1 MNNKFDLLVIGGG
14 HAGVE
19 AALVG
24 SRFGLNVA
32 LVTLEKEKIGRM
44 SCNPAIGGIGKSH
57 LAKEVDALGGYMCE
71 ATDLAGIQFKTL
83 NKKKGPAVQATRA
96 QTDKAL
102 YEKTIQKKI
111 FSTNITVFEDEV
123 TDFEETRG
131 TIVKVI
137 GKANN
142 YLAKSVVLT
151 TGTFLNGAILI
162 GNIERKGGRIDEK
175 NSSGL
180 ESFFYQRGF
189 GLGRLK
195 TGTPPRL
202 SKKTIDFSLMEEQP
216 GEKDLFMSF
225 KEGVNRHPPQTICHI
240 TKTNTKTHQII
251 SENIGKSAMYSG
263 LISGVGP
270 RYCPSIED
278 KITRF
283 ADKESH
289 QIFVEPEGISSDW
302 VYPNGISTS
311 LPEDV
316 QLEYVRSI
324 KGFEKAE
331 IHQYG
336 YAVEYDYIDPRNL
349 EKTLRLKKIKNLF
362 LAGQING
369 TTGYEEAAA
378 QGMIAGINA
387 SLHALEKDEWIPQR
401 QNSYLG
407 VLVDDL
413 TRFGVSE
420 PYRMFTSRAEHRL
433 ILRQNNADERMFEIS
448 NRFGIIDE
456 ERKAIFHEKLA
467 KKAEFKKIL
476 KNTKITINNQT
487 KTAED
492 LCKRNDFSEE
502 DVSRLTNQSGK
513 LFTETY
519 YDVRYSG
526 YVEKQ
531 QREIDKM
538 KNLEEFELGLIFDY
552 GEVVGLSGELQEKL
566 NKKTPNNLYEASL
579 IEGMTPAALNVIT
592 IHLKKLDAIRSNQ

>member
-24 SRFGLNVA
+24 CRFGLNVA
-32 LVTLEKEKIGRM
+32 LVTLDKLKIGRM

-71 ATDLAGIQFKTL
+71 ATDLSGIQFKTL

-96 QTDKAL
+96 QTDKEL

-111 FSTNITVFEDEV
+111 AETSMQVFDDEII
-123 TDFEETRG
+123 DFEERDGEIVAATG
-131 TIVKVI
+131 TSRT
-137 GKANN
+137 
-142 YLAKSVVLT
+142 YHAKGFILT
-151 TGTFLNGAILI
+151 TGTFLNGSILI
-162 GNIERKGGRIDEK
+162 GDDQRKGGRIDEK
-175 NSSGL
+175 NAAGL
-180 ESFFYQRGF
+180 EKFFCNKDLK
-189 GLGRLK
+189 LGRLK

-202 SKKTIDFSLMEEQP
+202 SRKTIDFSVMEEQP
-216 GEKDLFMSF
+216 GEDGLFMSF
-225 KEGVNRHPPQTICHI
+225 LMNKNKHPEQTICHI
-240 TKTNTKTHQII
+240 TKTNKETHKII
-251 SENIGKSAMYSG
+251 ADNINKSAMYSG

-283 ADKESH
+283 SQKDSH
-289 QIFVEPEGISSDW
+289 QIFVEPEGLKSDW

-311 LPEDV
+311 LPREV

-324 KGFEKAE
+324 KGFENAE

-349 EKTLRLKKIKNLF
+349 EKTLRLKKSQNLY

-378 QGMIAGINA
+378 QGIIAGINA
-387 SLHALEKDEWIPQR
+387 CLSIIKKDPWTPQR
-401 QNSYLG
+401 QTSYLG

-433 ILRQNNADERMFEIS
+433 LLRQNNADERMFNQAEE
-448 NRFGIIDE
+448 FGIIDE
-456 ERKAIFHEKLA
+456 ERKAIFYQ
-467 KKAEFKKIL
+467 KKEIKNNILKTL
-476 KNTKITINNQT
+476 KNTKTKINSET
-487 KTAED
+487 KTAEQ
-492 LCKRNDFSEE
+492 LCKRNDFSE
-502 DVSRLTNQSGK
+502 NQIK
-513 LFTETY
+513 TLINEPNPLFKEVY

-531 QREIDKM
+531 NREISKM
-538 KNLEEFELGLIFDY
+538 RNLEEFQLGLIFDY
-552 GEVVGLSGELQEKL
+552 KEVVGLSGELQEKL
-566 NKKTPNNLYEASL
+566 NAHKPTNLYEASL
-579 IEGMTPAALNVIT
+579 VEGITPAALNVIS
-592 IHLKKLDAIRSNQ
+592 IHLKKLDAIKAT

>member
-24 SRFGLNVA
+24 CRFGLNVA
-32 LVTLEKEKIGRM
+32 LVTLDKLKIGRM

-71 ATDLAGIQFKTL
+71 ATDLSGIQFKTL

-96 QTDKAL
+96 QTDKEL

-111 FSTNITVFEDEV
+111 AETSMQVFDDEIV
-123 TDFEETRG
+123 DFEERDGEIVAARG
-131 TIVKVI
+131 NSRTY
-137 GKANN
+137 N
-142 YLAKSVVLT
+142 AKGFVLT
-151 TGTFLNGAILI
+151 TGTFLNGSILI
-162 GNIERKGGRIDEK
+162 GDDQRKGGRIDEK
-175 NSSGL
+175 NAAGL
-180 ESFFYQRGF
+180 EKFFYSKDLK
-189 GLGRLK
+189 LGRLK

-202 SKKTIDFSLMEEQP
+202 SRKTIDFSVMEEQP
-216 GEKDLFMSF
+216 GEDGLFMSF
-225 KEGVNRHPPQTICHI
+225 LMNKNKHPEQTICHI
-240 TKTNTKTHQII
+240 TKTNKETHKII
-251 SENIGKSAMYSG
+251 ADNINKSAMYSG

-283 ADKESH
+283 SQKDSH
-289 QIFVEPEGISSDW
+289 QIFVEPEGLKSDW

-311 LPEDV
+311 LPREV

-324 KGFEKAE
+324 KGFENAE

-349 EKTLRLKKIKNLF
+349 EKTLRLKKSQNLY

-378 QGMIAGINA
+378 QGIVAGINA
-387 SLHALEKDEWIPQR
+387 CLSIIKKDPWTPQR
-401 QNSYLG
+401 QTSYLG

-433 ILRQNNADERMFEIS
+433 LLRQNNADERMFNQAEE
-448 NRFGIIDE
+448 FGIIDE
-456 ERKAIFHEKLA
+456 ERKAIFYQ
-467 KKAEFKKIL
+467 KKENKNNILKTL
-476 KNTKITINNQT
+476 KNTKTKINSET
-487 KTAED
+487 KTAEQ
-492 LCKRNDFSEE
+492 LCKRNDFSE
-502 DVSRLTNQSGK
+502 NQIKK
-513 LFTETY
+513 LINEPNPLFKEVY

-531 QREIDKM
+531 NREISKM
-538 KNLEEFELGLIFDY
+538 RNLEEFQLGLIFDY
-552 GEVVGLSGELQEKL
+552 NEVVGLSGELQEKL
-566 NKKTPNNLYEASL
+566 NAQKPTNLYEASL
-579 IEGMTPAALNVIT
+579 VEGITPAALNVIS
-592 IHLKKLDAIRSNQ
+592 IHLKKLDAIRAT

>member
-111 FSTNITVFEDEV
+111 FSTNIAVFEDEV

-131 TIVKVI
+131 TIVKAI
-137 GKANN
+137 GKVNN

-251 SENIGKSAMYSG
+251 SANIGKSAMYSG

-448 NRFGIIDE
+448 DRFGIIDE

-476 KNTKITINNQT
+476 KNTKTTINNQT

-552 GEVVGLSGELQEKL
+552 AEVVGLSGELQEKL

-592 IHLKKLDAIRSNQ
+592 IHLKKLDAIRANQ

>member
-24 SRFGLNVA
+24 CRFGLNVA
-32 LVTLEKEKIGRM
+32 LVTLDKLKIGRM

-71 ATDLAGIQFKTL
+71 ATDLSGIQFKTL

-96 QTDKAL
+96 QTDKEL

-111 FSTNITVFEDEV
+111 SETRMQVFDDEII
-123 TDFEETRG
+123 DFEERDGEIVAATG
-131 TIVKVI
+131 TSRT
-137 GKANN
+137 
-142 YLAKSVVLT
+142 YHAKGFVLT
-151 TGTFLNGAILI
+151 TGTFLNGSILI
-162 GNIERKGGRIDEK
+162 GDDQRKGGRIDEK
-175 NSSGL
+175 NAAGL
-180 ESFFYQRGF
+180 EKFFCNKDLK
-189 GLGRLK
+189 LGRLK

-202 SKKTIDFSLMEEQP
+202 SRKTIDFSVMEEQP
-216 GEKDLFMSF
+216 GEDDLFMSF
-225 KEGVNRHPPQTICHI
+225 LTNKNKHPEQTICHI
-240 TKTNTKTHQII
+240 TKTNKETHKII
-251 SENIGKSAMYSG
+251 ADNINKSAMYSG

-283 ADKESH
+283 SQKDSH
-289 QIFVEPEGISSDW
+289 QIFVEPEGLKSDW

-311 LPEDV
+311 LPREV

-324 KGFEKAE
+324 KGFENAE

-349 EKTLRLKKIKNLF
+349 EKTLRLKKSQNLY

-378 QGMIAGINA
+378 QGIIAGINA
-387 SLHALEKDEWIPQR
+387 CLSIIKKDPWTPQR
-401 QNSYLG
+401 QTSYLG

-433 ILRQNNADERMFEIS
+433 LLRQNNADERMFNQAEE
-448 NRFGIIDE
+448 FGIIDE
-456 ERKAIFHEKLA
+456 ERKAIFYQ
-467 KKAEFKKIL
+467 KKETKNNILKTL
-476 KNTKITINNQT
+476 KNTKTKINSET
-487 KTAED
+487 KTAEQ
-492 LCKRNDFSEE
+492 LCKRNDFSE
-502 DVSRLTNQSGK
+502 NQIK
-513 LFTETY
+513 TLINEPNPLFKEVY

-531 QREIDKM
+531 NREISKM
-538 KNLEEFELGLIFDY
+538 KNLEEFQLGLIFDY
-552 GEVVGLSGELQEKL
+552 KEVVGLSGELQEKL
-566 NKKTPNNLYEASL
+566 NAHKPTNLYEASL
-579 IEGMTPAALNVIT
+579 VEGITPAALNVIS
-592 IHLKKLDAIRSNQ
+592 IHLKKLDAIRAT

>member
-24 SRFGLNVA
+24 CRFGLSVA
-32 LVTLEKEKIGRM
+32 LVTLDKLKIGRM

-71 ATDLAGIQFKTL
+71 ATDLSGIQFKTL

-96 QTDKAL
+96 QTDKEL

-111 FSTNITVFEDEV
+111 AESSMQVFDDEIV
-123 TDFEETRG
+123 DFEERDG
-131 TIVKVI
+131 EIVAAI
-137 GKANN
+137 GASRTYN
-142 YLAKSVVLT
+142 AKGFVLT
-151 TGTFLNGAILI
+151 TGTFLNGSILI
-162 GNIERKGGRIDEK
+162 GDDQRKGGRIDEK
-175 NSSGL
+175 NAAGL
-180 ESFFYQRGF
+180 EKFFYSKDLK
-189 GLGRLK
+189 LGRLK

-202 SKKTIDFSLMEEQP
+202 SRKTIDFSVMEEQP
-216 GEKDLFMSF
+216 GEDGLFMSF
-225 KEGVNRHPPQTICHI
+225 LMNKNKHPEQTICHI
-240 TKTNTKTHQII
+240 TKTNKETHKII
-251 SENIGKSAMYSG
+251 ADNINKSAMYSG

-283 ADKESH
+283 SQKDSH
-289 QIFVEPEGISSDW
+289 QIFVEPEGLKSDW

-311 LPEDV
+311 LPRDV

-324 KGFEKAE
+324 KGFENAE

-349 EKTLRLKKIKNLF
+349 EKTLRLKKSQNLY

-378 QGMIAGINA
+378 QGIVAGINA
-387 SLHALEKDEWIPQR
+387 CLSIIKKDPWTPQR
-401 QNSYLG
+401 QTSYLG

-433 ILRQNNADERMFEIS
+433 LLRQNNADERMFNQAEE
-448 NRFGIIDE
+448 FGIIDE
-456 ERKAIFHEKLA
+456 ERKAIFYQ
-467 KKAEFKKIL
+467 KKESKNNILKTL
-476 KNTKITINNQT
+476 KNTKTKINNET
-487 KTAED
+487 KTAEQ
-492 LCKRNDFSEE
+492 LCKRNDFSE
-502 DVSRLTNQSGK
+502 NQIK
-513 LFTETY
+513 TLINEPNPLFKEVY

-531 QREIDKM
+531 NREISKM
-538 KNLEEFELGLIFDY
+538 RNLEEFQLGLIFDY
-552 GEVVGLSGELQEKL
+552 KEVVGLSGELQEKL
-566 NKKTPNNLYEASL
+566 NAHKPTNLYEASL
-579 IEGMTPAALNVIT
+579 VEGITPAALNVIS
-592 IHLKKLDAIRSNQ
+592 IHLKKLDAIRAT

>member
-24 SRFGLNVA
+24 CRFGLNVA
-32 LVTLEKEKIGRM
+32 LVTLDKLKIGRM

-71 ATDLAGIQFKTL
+71 ATDLSGIQFKTL

-96 QTDKAL
+96 QTDKEL

-111 FSTNITVFEDEV
+111 AETSMQVFDDEII
-123 TDFEETRG
+123 DFEERDG
-131 TIVKVI
+131 EIVAATGI
-137 GKANN
+137 SRT
-142 YLAKSVVLT
+142 YHAKGFVLT
-151 TGTFLNGAILI
+151 TGTFLNGSILI
-162 GNIERKGGRIDEK
+162 GDDQRKGGRIDEK
-175 NSSGL
+175 NAAGL
-180 ESFFYQRGF
+180 EKFFCNKNLK
-189 GLGRLK
+189 LGRLK

-202 SKKTIDFSLMEEQP
+202 SRKTIDFSVMEEQP
-216 GEKDLFMSF
+216 GEDGLFMSF
-225 KEGVNRHPPQTICHI
+225 LMNKNKHPEQTICHI
-240 TKTNTKTHQII
+240 TKTNKETHKII
-251 SENIGKSAMYSG
+251 ADNINKSAMYSG

-283 ADKESH
+283 SQKDSH
-289 QIFVEPEGISSDW
+289 QIFVEPEGLKSDW

-311 LPEDV
+311 LPREV

-324 KGFEKAE
+324 KGFENAE

-349 EKTLRLKKIKNLF
+349 EKTLRLKKSQNLY

-378 QGMIAGINA
+378 QGIVAGINA
-387 SLHALEKDEWIPQR
+387 CLSIIKKDPWTPQR
-401 QNSYLG
+401 QTSYLG

-433 ILRQNNADERMFEIS
+433 LLRQNNADERMFNQAEE
-448 NRFGIIDE
+448 FGIIDE
-456 ERKAIFHEKLA
+456 ERKAIFYQ
-467 KKAEFKKIL
+467 KKESKNNILKTL
-476 KNTKITINNQT
+476 KNTKTKINNET
-487 KTAED
+487 KTAEQ
-492 LCKRNDFSEE
+492 LCKRNDFSE
-502 DVSRLTNQSGK
+502 NQIK
-513 LFTETY
+513 TLINEPNPLFKEVY

-531 QREIDKM
+531 NREISKM
-538 KNLEEFELGLIFDY
+538 RNLEEFQLGLIFDY
-552 GEVVGLSGELQEKL
+552 KEVVGLSGELQEKL
-566 NKKTPNNLYEASL
+566 NAHKPTNLYEASL
-579 IEGMTPAALNVIT
+579 VEGITPAALNVIS
-592 IHLKKLDAIRSNQ
+592 IHLKKLDAIRAT

>member
-24 SRFGLNVA
+24 CRFGLNVA
-32 LVTLEKEKIGRM
+32 LVTLDKLKIGRM

-71 ATDLAGIQFKTL
+71 ATDLSGIQFKTL

-96 QTDKAL
+96 QTDKEL

-111 FSTNITVFEDEV
+111 AETSMQVFDDEII
-123 TDFEETRG
+123 DFEERDG
-131 TIVKVI
+131 EIVAATGI
-137 GKANN
+137 SRT
-142 YLAKSVVLT
+142 YHAKGFVLT
-151 TGTFLNGAILI
+151 TGTFLNGSILI
-162 GNIERKGGRIDEK
+162 GDDQRKGGRIDEK
-175 NSSGL
+175 NAAGL
-180 ESFFYQRGF
+180 EKFFYSKDLK
-189 GLGRLK
+189 LGRLK

-202 SKKTIDFSLMEEQP
+202 SRKTIDFSVMEEQP
-216 GEKDLFMSF
+216 GEDGLFMSF
-225 KEGVNRHPPQTICHI
+225 LMNKNKHPEQTICHI
-240 TKTNTKTHQII
+240 TKTNKETHKII
-251 SENIGKSAMYSG
+251 ADNINKSAMYSG

-283 ADKESH
+283 SQKDSH
-289 QIFVEPEGISSDW
+289 QIFVEPEGLKSDW

-311 LPEDV
+311 LPRDV

-324 KGFEKAE
+324 KGFENAE

-349 EKTLRLKKIKNLF
+349 EKTLRLKKSQNLY

-378 QGMIAGINA
+378 QGIVAGINA
-387 SLHALEKDEWIPQR
+387 CLSIIKKDPWTPQR
-401 QNSYLG
+401 QTSYLG

-433 ILRQNNADERMFEIS
+433 LLRQNNADERMFNQAEE
-448 NRFGIIDE
+448 FGIIDE
-456 ERKAIFHEKLA
+456 ERKAIFYQ
-467 KKAEFKKIL
+467 KKEIKNNILKTL
-476 KNTKITINNQT
+476 KNTKTKINSET
-487 KTAED
+487 KTAEQ
-492 LCKRNDFSEE
+492 LCKRNDFSE
-502 DVSRLTNQSGK
+502 NQIK
-513 LFTETY
+513 TLINEPNPLFKEVY

-531 QREIDKM
+531 NREISKM
-538 KNLEEFELGLIFDY
+538 KNLEEFQLGLIFDY
-552 GEVVGLSGELQEKL
+552 KEVVGLSGELQEKL
-566 NKKTPNNLYEASL
+566 NAQKPTNLYEASL
-579 IEGMTPAALNVIT
+579 VEGITPAALNVIS
-592 IHLKKLDAIRSNQ
+592 IHLKKLDAIRAT

>member
-24 SRFGLNVA
+24 CRFGLNVA
-32 LVTLEKEKIGRM
+32 LVTLDKLKIGRM

-71 ATDLAGIQFKTL
+71 ATDLSGIQFKTL

-96 QTDKAL
+96 QTDKEL

-111 FSTNITVFEDEV
+111 AETSMQVFDDEII
-123 TDFEETRG
+123 DFEERDGEIVAATG
-131 TIVKVI
+131 TSRT
-137 GKANN
+137 
-142 YLAKSVVLT
+142 YHAKGFVLT
-151 TGTFLNGAILI
+151 TGTFLNGSILI
-162 GNIERKGGRIDEK
+162 GDDQRKGGRIDEK
-175 NSSGL
+175 NAAGL
-180 ESFFYQRGF
+180 EKFFYSKDLK
-189 GLGRLK
+189 LGRLK

-202 SKKTIDFSLMEEQP
+202 SRKTIDFSVMEEQP
-216 GEKDLFMSF
+216 GEGGLFMSF
-225 KEGVNRHPPQTICHI
+225 LMNKNKHPEQTICHI
-240 TKTNTKTHQII
+240 TKTNKETHKII
-251 SENIGKSAMYSG
+251 ADNINKSAMYSG

-283 ADKESH
+283 SQKDSH
-289 QIFVEPEGISSDW
+289 QIFVEPEGLKSDW

-311 LPEDV
+311 LPRDV

-324 KGFEKAE
+324 KGFENAE

-349 EKTLRLKKIKNLF
+349 EKTLRLKKSQNLY

-378 QGMIAGINA
+378 QGIVAGINA
-387 SLHALEKDEWIPQR
+387 CLSIIKKDPWTPQR
-401 QNSYLG
+401 QTSYLG

-433 ILRQNNADERMFEIS
+433 LLRQNNADERMFNQAEE
-448 NRFGIIDE
+448 FGIIDE
-456 ERKAIFHEKLA
+456 ERKAIFYQ
-467 KKAEFKKIL
+467 KKESKNNILKTL
-476 KNTKITINNQT
+476 KNTKTKINNET
-487 KTAED
+487 KTAEQ
-492 LCKRNDFSEE
+492 LCKRNDFSE
-502 DVSRLTNQSGK
+502 NQIK
-513 LFTETY
+513 TLINEPNPLFKEVY

-531 QREIDKM
+531 NREISKM
-538 KNLEEFELGLIFDY
+538 RNLEEFQLGLIFDY
-552 GEVVGLSGELQEKL
+552 KEVVGLSGELQEKL
-566 NKKTPNNLYEASL
+566 NAHKPTNLYEASL
-579 IEGMTPAALNVIT
+579 VEGITPAALNVIS
-592 IHLKKLDAIRSNQ
+592 IHLKKLDAIRAT

>member
-24 SRFGLNVA
+24 CRFGLSVA
-32 LVTLEKEKIGRM
+32 LVTLDKLKIGRM
-44 SCNPAIGGIGKSH
+44 SCNPAVGGIGKSH

-71 ATDLAGIQFKTL
+71 ATDLSGIQFKTL

-96 QTDKAL
+96 QTDKDL

-111 FSTNITVFEDEV
+111 AETNIQVFDDEIV
-123 TDFEETRG
+123 GFEERDGEVMVATG
-131 TIVKVI
+131 ASSTYHA
-137 GKANN
+137 KAF
-142 YLAKSVVLT
+142 VLT
-151 TGTFLNGAILI
+151 TGTFLNGSILI
-162 GNIERKGGRIDEK
+162 GDDQKKGGRIDEK
-175 NSSGL
+175 NAAGL
-180 ESFFYQRGF
+180 ERFFYNMNLK
-189 GLGRLK
+189 LGRLK

-202 SKKTIDFSLMEEQP
+202 SRKTIDFSVMEEQP
-216 GEKDLFMSF
+216 GEEGLFMSF
-225 KEGVNRHPPQTICHI
+225 LTNINKHPEQTICHI
-240 TKTNTKTHQII
+240 TKTNRNTHKII
-251 SENIGKSAMYSG
+251 ADNINKSAMYSG

-283 ADKESH
+283 SQKDSH
-289 QIFVEPEGISSDW
+289 QIFVEPEGLSSDW

-311 LPEDV
+311 LPREV

-324 KGFEKAE
+324 KGFENAE

-349 EKTLRLKKIKNLF
+349 EKTLRLKKSQNLY

-378 QGMIAGINA
+378 QGIVAGINA
-387 SLHALEKDEWIPQR
+387 CLSVIKKDPWTPQR
-401 QNSYLG
+401 QTSYLG

-433 ILRQNNADERMFEIS
+433 LLRQNNADQRMFNLAEE
-448 NRFGIIDE
+448 FGIIDE
-456 ERKAIFHEKLA
+456 ERKAIFYQ
-467 KKAEFKKIL
+467 KKEIKNKILKTL
-476 KNTKITINNQT
+476 KNTKTKINNET

-492 LCKRNDFSEE
+492 LCKRNDFSE
-502 DVSRLTNQSGK
+502 NQIKELINEPSP
-513 LFTETY
+513 LFKEVY

-531 QREIDKM
+531 NREINKM
-538 KNLEEFELGLIFDY
+538 KNLEEFRLGLIFDY
-552 GEVVGLSGELQEKL
+552 KEVVGLSGELQEKL
-566 NKKTPNNLYEASL
+566 NAQKPTNLYEASL
-579 IEGMTPAALNVIT
+579 VEGITPAALNVIS
-592 IHLKKLDAIRSNQ
+592 IHLKKLDAIRAN

>member
-24 SRFGLNVA
+24 SRFGLDVA

-123 TDFEETRG
+123 TDFEETKG
-131 TIVKVI
+131 TIVKAI

-189 GLGRLK
+189 TLGRLK

-401 QNSYLG
+401 QNSYFG

-448 NRFGIIDE
+448 DRFGIIDD

-467 KKAEFKKIL
+467 KKTEIKKIL
-476 KNTKITINNQT
+476 KNTKTTINNQT

-492 LCKRNDFSEE
+492 LCKRNDFNEE

-592 IHLKKLDAIRSNQ
+592 IHLKKLDAIRANQ

>member
-24 SRFGLNVA
+24 CRFGLSVA
-32 LVTLEKEKIGRM
+32 LVTLDKLKIGRM
-44 SCNPAIGGIGKSH
+44 SCNPAVGGIGKSH

-71 ATDLAGIQFKTL
+71 ATDLSGIQFKTL

-96 QTDKAL
+96 QTDKDL

-111 FSTNITVFEDEV
+111 AETNIQVFDDEIV
-123 TDFEETRG
+123 GFEERDGEVMVATG
-131 TIVKVI
+131 ASSTYHA
-137 GKANN
+137 KAF
-142 YLAKSVVLT
+142 VLT
-151 TGTFLNGAILI
+151 TGTFLNGSILI
-162 GNIERKGGRIDEK
+162 GDDQKKGGRIDEK
-175 NSSGL
+175 NAAGL
-180 ESFFYQRGF
+180 ERFFYNMNLK
-189 GLGRLK
+189 LGRLK

-202 SKKTIDFSLMEEQP
+202 SRKTIDFSVMEEQP
-216 GEKDLFMSF
+216 GEEGLFMSF
-225 KEGVNRHPPQTICHI
+225 LTNINKHPEQTICHI
-240 TKTNTKTHQII
+240 TKTNRNTHKII
-251 SENIGKSAMYSG
+251 ADNINKSAMYSG

-283 ADKESH
+283 SQKDSH
-289 QIFVEPEGISSDW
+289 QIFVEPEGLSSDW

-311 LPEDV
+311 LPREV

-324 KGFEKAE
+324 KGFENAE

-349 EKTLRLKKIKNLF
+349 EKTLRLKKSQNLY

-378 QGMIAGINA
+378 QGIVAGINA
-387 SLHALEKDEWIPQR
+387 CLSVIKKDPWTPQR
-401 QNSYLG
+401 QTSYLG

-433 ILRQNNADERMFEIS
+433 LLRQNNADQRMFNLAEE
-448 NRFGIIDE
+448 FGIIDE
-456 ERKAIFHEKLA
+456 ERKAIFYQ
-467 KKAEFKKIL
+467 KKEIKNKILKTL
-476 KNTKITINNQT
+476 KNTKIKINNET

-492 LCKRNDFSEE
+492 LCKRNDFSE
-502 DVSRLTNQSGK
+502 NQIKELINEPSP
-513 LFTETY
+513 LFKEVY

-531 QREIDKM
+531 NREINKM
-538 KNLEEFELGLIFDY
+538 KNLEEFRLGLIFDY
-552 GEVVGLSGELQEKL
+552 KEVVGLSGELQEKL
-566 NKKTPNNLYEASL
+566 NAQKPTNLYEASL
-579 IEGMTPAALNVIT
+579 VEGITPAALNVIS
-592 IHLKKLDAIRSNQ
+592 IHLKKLDAIRAN

>member
-24 SRFGLNVA
+24 CRFGLNVA
-32 LVTLEKEKIGRM
+32 LVTLDKLKIGRM

-71 ATDLAGIQFKTL
+71 ATDLSGIQFKTL

-96 QTDKAL
+96 QTDKEL

-111 FSTNITVFEDEV
+111 AESSMQVFDDEIV
-123 TDFEETRG
+123 DFEERDG
-131 TIVKVI
+131 EIVAAT
-137 GKANN
+137 GASRTYN
-142 YLAKSVVLT
+142 AKGFVLT
-151 TGTFLNGAILI
+151 TGTFLNGSILI
-162 GNIERKGGRIDEK
+162 GDDQRKGGRIDEK
-175 NSSGL
+175 NAAGL
-180 ESFFYQRGF
+180 EKFFYSKDLK
-189 GLGRLK
+189 LGRLK

-202 SKKTIDFSLMEEQP
+202 SRKTIDFSVMEEQP
-216 GEKDLFMSF
+216 GEDGLFMSF
-225 KEGVNRHPPQTICHI
+225 LMNKNKHPEQTICHI
-240 TKTNTKTHQII
+240 TKTNKETHKII
-251 SENIGKSAMYSG
+251 ADNINKSAMYSG

-283 ADKESH
+283 SQKDSH
-289 QIFVEPEGISSDW
+289 QIFVEPEGLKSDW

-311 LPEDV
+311 LPRDV

-324 KGFEKAE
+324 KGFENAE

-349 EKTLRLKKIKNLF
+349 EKTLRLKKSQNLY

-378 QGMIAGINA
+378 QGIVAGINA
-387 SLHALEKDEWIPQR
+387 CLSIIKKDPWTPQR
-401 QNSYLG
+401 QTSYLG

-433 ILRQNNADERMFEIS
+433 LLRQNNADERMFNQAEE
-448 NRFGIIDE
+448 FGIIDE
-456 ERKAIFHEKLA
+456 ERKAIFYQ
-467 KKAEFKKIL
+467 KKESKNNILKTL
-476 KNTKITINNQT
+476 KNTKTKINNET
-487 KTAED
+487 KTAEQ
-492 LCKRNDFSEE
+492 LCKRNDFSE
-502 DVSRLTNQSGK
+502 NQIK
-513 LFTETY
+513 TLINEPNPLFKEVY

-531 QREIDKM
+531 NREISKM
-538 KNLEEFELGLIFDY
+538 RNLEEFQLGLIFDY
-552 GEVVGLSGELQEKL
+552 KEVVGLSGELQEKL
-566 NKKTPNNLYEASL
+566 NAHKPTNLYEASL
-579 IEGMTPAALNVIT
+579 VEGITPAALNVIS
-592 IHLKKLDAIRSNQ
+592 IHLKKLDAIRAT

>member
-24 SRFGLNVA
+24 CRFGLSVA
-32 LVTLEKEKIGRM
+32 LVTLDKLKIGRM
-44 SCNPAIGGIGKSH
+44 SCNPAVGGIGKSH

-71 ATDLAGIQFKTL
+71 ATDLSGIQFKTL

-96 QTDKAL
+96 QTDKDL

-111 FSTNITVFEDEV
+111 AETNIQVFDDEIV
-123 TDFEETRG
+123 GFEERDGEVMVATG
-131 TIVKVI
+131 ASSTYHA
-137 GKANN
+137 KAF
-142 YLAKSVVLT
+142 VLT
-151 TGTFLNGAILI
+151 TGTFLNGSILI
-162 GNIERKGGRIDEK
+162 GDDQKKGGRIDEK
-175 NSSGL
+175 NAAGL
-180 ESFFYQRGF
+180 ERFFCNMNLK
-189 GLGRLK
+189 LGRLK

-202 SKKTIDFSLMEEQP
+202 SRKTIDFSVMEEQP
-216 GEKDLFMSF
+216 GEEGLFMSF
-225 KEGVNRHPPQTICHI
+225 LTNINKHPEQTICHI
-240 TKTNTKTHQII
+240 TKTNRNTHKII
-251 SENIGKSAMYSG
+251 ADNINKSAMYSG

-283 ADKESH
+283 SQKDSH
-289 QIFVEPEGISSDW
+289 QIFVEPEGLSSDW

-311 LPEDV
+311 LPREV

-324 KGFEKAE
+324 KGFENAE

-349 EKTLRLKKIKNLF
+349 EKTLRLKKSQNLY

-378 QGMIAGINA
+378 QGIVAGINA
-387 SLHALEKDEWIPQR
+387 CLSVIKKDPWTPQR
-401 QNSYLG
+401 QTSYLG

-433 ILRQNNADERMFEIS
+433 LLRQNNADQRMFNLAEE
-448 NRFGIIDE
+448 FGIIDE
-456 ERKAIFHEKLA
+456 ERKAIFYQ
-467 KKAEFKKIL
+467 KKEIKNKILKTL
-476 KNTKITINNQT
+476 KNTKTKINNET

-492 LCKRNDFSEE
+492 LCKRNDFSE
-502 DVSRLTNQSGK
+502 NQIKELINEPSP
-513 LFTETY
+513 LFKEVY

-531 QREIDKM
+531 NREINKM
-538 KNLEEFELGLIFDY
+538 KNLEEFRLGLIFDY
-552 GEVVGLSGELQEKL
+552 KEVVGLSGELQEKL
-566 NKKTPNNLYEASL
+566 NAQKPTNLYEASL
-579 IEGMTPAALNVIT
+579 MEGITPAALNVIS
-592 IHLKKLDAIRSNQ
+592 IHLKKLDAIRAN

>member
-24 SRFGLNVA
+24 CRFGLNVA
-32 LVTLEKEKIGRM
+32 LVTLDKLKIGRM

-71 ATDLAGIQFKTL
+71 ATDLSGIQFKTL

-96 QTDKAL
+96 QTDKEL

-111 FSTNITVFEDEV
+111 AESSMQVFDDEIV
-123 TDFEETRG
+123 DFEERDG
-131 TIVKVI
+131 EIVAAT
-137 GKANN
+137 GASRTYN
-142 YLAKSVVLT
+142 AKGFVLT
-151 TGTFLNGAILI
+151 TGTFLNGSILI
-162 GNIERKGGRIDEK
+162 GDDQRKGGRIDEK
-175 NSSGL
+175 NAAGL
-180 ESFFYQRGF
+180 EKFFYSKDLK
-189 GLGRLK
+189 LGRLK

-202 SKKTIDFSLMEEQP
+202 SRKTIDFSVMEEQP
-216 GEKDLFMSF
+216 GEDGLFMSF
-225 KEGVNRHPPQTICHI
+225 LMNKNKHPEQTICHI
-240 TKTNTKTHQII
+240 TKTNKETHKII
-251 SENIGKSAMYSG
+251 ADNINKSAMYSG

-283 ADKESH
+283 SQKDSH
-289 QIFVEPEGISSDW
+289 QIFVEPEGLKSDW

-311 LPEDV
+311 LPRDV

-324 KGFEKAE
+324 KGFENAE

-349 EKTLRLKKIKNLF
+349 EKTLRLKKSQNLY

-378 QGMIAGINA
+378 QGIIAGINA
-387 SLHALEKDEWIPQR
+387 CLSIIKKDPWTPQR
-401 QNSYLG
+401 QTSYLG

-433 ILRQNNADERMFEIS
+433 LLRQNNADERMFNQAEE
-448 NRFGIIDE
+448 FGIIDE
-456 ERKAIFHEKLA
+456 ERKAIFYQ
-467 KKAEFKKIL
+467 KKEIKNNILKTL
-476 KNTKITINNQT
+476 KNTKTKINSET
-487 KTAED
+487 KTAEQ
-492 LCKRNDFSEE
+492 LCKRNDFSE
-502 DVSRLTNQSGK
+502 NQIK
-513 LFTETY
+513 TLINEPNPLFKEVY

-531 QREIDKM
+531 NREISKM
-538 KNLEEFELGLIFDY
+538 KNLEEFQLGLIFDY
-552 GEVVGLSGELQEKL
+552 KEVVGLSGELQEKL
-566 NKKTPNNLYEASL
+566 NAQKPTNLYEASL
-579 IEGMTPAALNVIT
+579 VEGITPAALNVIS
-592 IHLKKLDAIRSNQ
+592 IHLKKLDAIRAT

>member
-24 SRFGLNVA
+24 CRFGLNVA
-32 LVTLEKEKIGRM
+32 LVTLDKLKIGRM

-71 ATDLAGIQFKTL
+71 ATDLSGIQFKTL

-96 QTDKAL
+96 QTDKEL

-111 FSTNITVFEDEV
+111 AETSMQVFDDEII
-123 TDFEETRG
+123 DFEERDGEIVAATG
-131 TIVKVI
+131 TSRT
-137 GKANN
+137 
-142 YLAKSVVLT
+142 YHAKGFVLT
-151 TGTFLNGAILI
+151 TGTFLNGSILI
-162 GNIERKGGRIDEK
+162 GDDQRKGGRIDEK
-175 NSSGL
+175 NAAGL
-180 ESFFYQRGF
+180 EKFFYSKDLK
-189 GLGRLK
+189 LGRLK

-202 SKKTIDFSLMEEQP
+202 SRKTIDFSVMEEQP
-216 GEKDLFMSF
+216 GEDGLFMSF
-225 KEGVNRHPPQTICHI
+225 LMNKNKHPEQTICHI
-240 TKTNTKTHQII
+240 TKTNKETHKII
-251 SENIGKSAMYSG
+251 ADNINKSAMYSG

-283 ADKESH
+283 SQKESH
-289 QIFVEPEGISSDW
+289 QIFVEPEGLKSDW

-311 LPEDV
+311 LPREV

-324 KGFEKAE
+324 KGFENAE

-349 EKTLRLKKIKNLF
+349 EKTLRLKKSQNLY

-378 QGMIAGINA
+378 QGIIAGINA
-387 SLHALEKDEWIPQR
+387 CLSIIKKDPWTPQR
-401 QNSYLG
+401 QTSYLG

-433 ILRQNNADERMFEIS
+433 LLRQNNADERMFNQAEE
-448 NRFGIIDE
+448 FGIIDE
-456 ERKAIFHEKLA
+456 ERKAIFYQ
-467 KKAEFKKIL
+467 KKESKNNILKTL
-476 KNTKITINNQT
+476 KNTKTKINNET
-487 KTAED
+487 KTAEQ
-492 LCKRNDFSEE
+492 LCKRNDFSE
-502 DVSRLTNQSGK
+502 NQIK
-513 LFTETY
+513 TLINEPNPLFKEVY

-531 QREIDKM
+531 NREISKM
-538 KNLEEFELGLIFDY
+538 KNLEEFQLGLIFDY
-552 GEVVGLSGELQEKL
+552 KEVVGLSGELQEKL
-566 NKKTPNNLYEASL
+566 NAQKPTNLYEASL
-579 IEGMTPAALNVIT
+579 VEGITPAALNVIS
-592 IHLKKLDAIRSNQ
+592 IHLKKLDAIRAT

>member
-123 TDFEETRG
+123 TDFEETKG
-131 TIVKVI
+131 TIVKAI

-151 TGTFLNGAILI
+151 TGTFLNGVILI

-189 GLGRLK
+189 RLGRLK

-225 KEGVNRHPPQTICHI
+225 KEGINNHPPQTICHI

-278 KITRF
+278 KIKRF

-349 EKTLRLKKIKNLF
+349 EKTLRLKKTRNLF

-378 QGMIAGINA
+378 QGMVAGINA

-448 NRFGIIDE
+448 DRLGIIDD
-456 ERKAIFHEKLA
+456 ERKAIFQEKLA
-467 KKAEFKKIL
+467 KKTEIKKIL
-476 KNTKITINNQT
+476 KNTKTTINNQT

-492 LCKRNDFSEE
+492 LCKRNDFNEE

-566 NKKTPNNLYEASL
+566 NKNTPNNLYEASL

-592 IHLKKLDAIRSNQ
+592 IHLKKLDAIRVNQ

>member
-32 LVTLEKEKIGRM
+32 LVTLDKLKIGRM

-71 ATDLAGIQFKTL
+71 ATDLSGIQFKTL

-96 QTDKAL
+96 QTDKEL

-111 FSTNITVFEDEV
+111 AETSMQVFDDEII
-123 TDFEETRG
+123 DFEERDGEIVAATG
-131 TIVKVI
+131 TSRT
-137 GKANN
+137 
-142 YLAKSVVLT
+142 YHAKGFVLT
-151 TGTFLNGAILI
+151 TGTFLNGSILI
-162 GNIERKGGRIDEK
+162 GDDQRKGGRIDER
-175 NSSGL
+175 NAAGL
-180 ESFFYQRGF
+180 EKFFF
-189 GLGRLK
+189 NKDLKLGRLK

-202 SKKTIDFSLMEEQP
+202 SRKTIDFSVMEEQP
-216 GEKDLFMSF
+216 GEDGLFMSF
-225 KEGVNRHPPQTICHI
+225 LMNKNKHPEQTICHI
-240 TKTNTKTHQII
+240 TKTNKETHKII
-251 SENIGKSAMYSG
+251 ADNINKSAMYSG

-283 ADKESH
+283 SQKESH
-289 QIFVEPEGISSDW
+289 QIFVEPEGLKSDW

-311 LPEDV
+311 LPREV

-324 KGFEKAE
+324 KGFENAE

-349 EKTLRLKKIKNLF
+349 EKTLRLKKSQNLY

-378 QGMIAGINA
+378 QGIVAGINA
-387 SLHALEKDEWIPQR
+387 CLSIIKKDPWTPQR
-401 QNSYLG
+401 QTSYLG

-433 ILRQNNADERMFEIS
+433 LLRQNNADERMFNQAEE
-448 NRFGIIDE
+448 FGIIDE
-456 ERKAIFHEKLA
+456 ERKAIFYQ
-467 KKAEFKKIL
+467 KKEIKNNILKTL
-476 KNTKITINNQT
+476 KNTKTKINSET
-487 KTAED
+487 KTAEQ
-492 LCKRNDFSEE
+492 LCKRNDFSE
-502 DVSRLTNQSGK
+502 NQIK
-513 LFTETY
+513 TLINEPNPLFKEVY

-531 QREIDKM
+531 NREISKM
-538 KNLEEFELGLIFDY
+538 RNLEEFQLGLIFDY
-552 GEVVGLSGELQEKL
+552 KEVVGLSGELQEKL
-566 NKKTPNNLYEASL
+566 NAHKPTNLYEASL
-579 IEGMTPAALNVIT
+579 VEGITPAALNVIS
-592 IHLKKLDAIRSNQ
+592 IHLKKLDAIRAT

>member
-24 SRFGLNVA
+24 CRFGLNVA
-32 LVTLEKEKIGRM
+32 LVTLDKLKIGRM

-71 ATDLAGIQFKTL
+71 ATDLSGIQFKTL

-96 QTDKAL
+96 QTDKEL

-111 FSTNITVFEDEV
+111 AESSMQVFDDEIV
-123 TDFEETRG
+123 DFEERDG
-131 TIVKVI
+131 EIVAAT
-137 GKANN
+137 GASRTYN
-142 YLAKSVVLT
+142 AKGFVLT
-151 TGTFLNGAILI
+151 TGTFLNGSILI
-162 GNIERKGGRIDEK
+162 GDDQRKGGRIDEK
-175 NSSGL
+175 NAAGL
-180 ESFFYQRGF
+180 EKFFYSKDLK
-189 GLGRLK
+189 LGRLK

-202 SKKTIDFSLMEEQP
+202 SRKTIDFSVMEEQP
-216 GEKDLFMSF
+216 GEDGLFMSF
-225 KEGVNRHPPQTICHI
+225 LMNKNKHPEQTICHI
-240 TKTNTKTHQII
+240 TKTNKETHKII
-251 SENIGKSAMYSG
+251 ADNINKSAMYSG

-283 ADKESH
+283 SQKDSH
-289 QIFVEPEGISSDW
+289 QIFVEPEGLKSDW

-311 LPEDV
+311 LPREV

-324 KGFEKAE
+324 KGFENAE

-349 EKTLRLKKIKNLF
+349 EKTLRLKKSQNLY

-378 QGMIAGINA
+378 QGIVAGINA
-387 SLHALEKDEWIPQR
+387 CLSIIKKGPWTPQR
-401 QNSYLG
+401 QTSYLG

-433 ILRQNNADERMFEIS
+433 LLKQNNADERMFNQAEE
-448 NRFGIIDE
+448 FGIIDE
-456 ERKAIFHEKLA
+456 ERKAIFYQ
-467 KKAEFKKIL
+467 KKESKNNILKTL
-476 KNTKITINNQT
+476 KNTKTKINNET
-487 KTAED
+487 KTAEQ
-492 LCKRNDFSEE
+492 LCKRNDFSE
-502 DVSRLTNQSGK
+502 NQIK
-513 LFTETY
+513 TLINEPNPLFKEVY

-531 QREIDKM
+531 NREISKM
-538 KNLEEFELGLIFDY
+538 KNLEEFQLGLIFDY
-552 GEVVGLSGELQEKL
+552 KEVVGLSGELQEKL
-566 NKKTPNNLYEASL
+566 NAQKPTNLYEASL
-579 IEGMTPAALNVIT
+579 VEGITPAALNVIS
-592 IHLKKLDAIRSNQ
+592 IHLKKLDAIRAT

>member
-24 SRFGLNVA
+24 CRFGLNVA
-32 LVTLEKEKIGRM
+32 LVTLDKLKIGRM

-71 ATDLAGIQFKTL
+71 ATDLSGIQFKTL

-96 QTDKAL
+96 QTDKEL

-111 FSTNITVFEDEV
+111 AESSMQVFDDEIV
-123 TDFEETRG
+123 DFEERDG
-131 TIVKVI
+131 EIVAAT
-137 GKANN
+137 GASRTYN
-142 YLAKSVVLT
+142 AKGFVLT
-151 TGTFLNGAILI
+151 TGTFLNGSILI
-162 GNIERKGGRIDEK
+162 GDDQRKGGRIDEK
-175 NSSGL
+175 NAAGL
-180 ESFFYQRGF
+180 EKFFYSKDLK
-189 GLGRLK
+189 LGRLK

-202 SKKTIDFSLMEEQP
+202 SRKTIDFSVMEEQP
-216 GEKDLFMSF
+216 GEDGLFMSF
-225 KEGVNRHPPQTICHI
+225 LMNKNKHPEQTICHI
-240 TKTNTKTHQII
+240 TKTNKETHKII
-251 SENIGKSAMYSG
+251 ADNINKSAMYSG

-283 ADKESH
+283 SQKDSH
-289 QIFVEPEGISSDW
+289 QIFVEPEGLKSDW

-311 LPEDV
+311 LPRDV

-324 KGFEKAE
+324 KGFENAE

-349 EKTLRLKKIKNLF
+349 EKTLRLKKSQNLY

-378 QGMIAGINA
+378 QGIVAGINA
-387 SLHALEKDEWIPQR
+387 CLSIIKKDPWTPQR
-401 QNSYLG
+401 QTSYLG

-433 ILRQNNADERMFEIS
+433 LLRQNNADERMFNQAEE
-448 NRFGIIDE
+448 FGIIDE
-456 ERKAIFHEKLA
+456 ERKAIFYQ
-467 KKAEFKKIL
+467 KKEIKNNILKTL
-476 KNTKITINNQT
+476 KNTKTKINSET
-487 KTAED
+487 KTAEQ
-492 LCKRNDFSEE
+492 LCKRNDFSE
-502 DVSRLTNQSGK
+502 NQIK
-513 LFTETY
+513 TLINEPNPLFKEVY

-531 QREIDKM
+531 NREISKM
-538 KNLEEFELGLIFDY
+538 RNLEEFQLGLIFDY
-552 GEVVGLSGELQEKL
+552 KEVVGLSGELQEKL
-566 NKKTPNNLYEASL
+566 NAHKPTNLYEASL
-579 IEGMTPAALNVIT
+579 VEGITPAALNVIS
-592 IHLKKLDAIRSNQ
+592 IHLKKLDAIRAT

>member
-1 MNNKFDLLVIGGG
+1 MNNKFDLLVVGGG

-24 SRFGLNVA
+24 CRFGLNVA
-32 LVTLEKEKIGRM
+32 LVTLDKLKIGRM

-71 ATDLAGIQFKTL
+71 ATDLSGIQFKTL

-96 QTDKAL
+96 QTDKEL

-111 FSTNITVFEDEV
+111 AETNMQVFDDEII
-123 TDFEETRG
+123 DFEERDG
-131 TIVKVI
+131 EIVAAT
-137 GKANN
+137 GNSRT
-142 YLAKSVVLT
+142 YHAKGFVLT
-151 TGTFLNGAILI
+151 TGTFLNGSILI
-162 GNIERKGGRIDEK
+162 GDDQRKGGRIDER
-175 NSSGL
+175 SAAGL
-180 ESFFYQRGF
+180 EKFFCNKDLK
-189 GLGRLK
+189 LGRLK

-202 SKKTIDFSLMEEQP
+202 SRKTIDFSVMEEQP
-216 GEKDLFMSF
+216 GEDGLFMSF
-225 KEGVNRHPPQTICHI
+225 LTNKNKHPEQTICHI
-240 TKTNTKTHQII
+240 TKTNKETHKII
-251 SENIGKSAMYSG
+251 ANNINKSAMYSG

-283 ADKESH
+283 SQKESH
-289 QIFVEPEGISSDW
+289 QIFVEPEGLKSDW

-311 LPEDV
+311 LPREV

-324 KGFEKAE
+324 KGFENAE

-349 EKTLRLKKIKNLF
+349 EKTLRLKKSQNLY

-378 QGMIAGINA
+378 QGIIAGINA
-387 SLHALEKDEWIPQR
+387 CLSIIKKDPWTPQR
-401 QNSYLG
+401 QTSYLG

-433 ILRQNNADERMFEIS
+433 LLRQNNADERMFNQAEE
-448 NRFGIIDE
+448 FGIIDE
-456 ERKAIFHEKLA
+456 ERKAIFYQ
-467 KKAEFKKIL
+467 KKEIKNNILKTL
-476 KNTKITINNQT
+476 KNTKTKINSET
-487 KTAED
+487 KTAEQ
-492 LCKRNDFSEE
+492 LCKRNDFSE
-502 DVSRLTNQSGK
+502 NQIK
-513 LFTETY
+513 TLINEPNPLFKEVY

-531 QREIDKM
+531 NREISKM
-538 KNLEEFELGLIFDY
+538 KNLEEFQLGLIFDY
-552 GEVVGLSGELQEKL
+552 KEVVGLSGELQEKL
-566 NKKTPNNLYEASL
+566 NAHKPTNLYEASL
-579 IEGMTPAALNVIT
+579 VEGITPAALNVIS
-592 IHLKKLDAIRSNQ
+592 IHLKKLDAIRAT

>member
-24 SRFGLNVA
+24 CRFGLSVA
-32 LVTLEKEKIGRM
+32 LVTLDKLKIGRM
-44 SCNPAIGGIGKSH
+44 SCNPAVGGIGKSH

-71 ATDLAGIQFKTL
+71 ATDLSGIQFKTL

-96 QTDKAL
+96 QTDKDL

-111 FSTNITVFEDEV
+111 AETNIQVFDDEIV
-123 TDFEETRG
+123 GFEERDGEVMVATG
-131 TIVKVI
+131 ASSTYHA
-137 GKANN
+137 KAF
-142 YLAKSVVLT
+142 VLT
-151 TGTFLNGAILI
+151 TGTFLNGSILI
-162 GNIERKGGRIDEK
+162 GDDQKKGGRIDEK
-175 NSSGL
+175 NAAGL
-180 ESFFYQRGF
+180 ERFFYNMNLK
-189 GLGRLK
+189 LGRLK

-202 SKKTIDFSLMEEQP
+202 SRKTIDFSVMEEQP
-216 GEKDLFMSF
+216 GEEGLFMSF
-225 KEGVNRHPPQTICHI
+225 LTNINKHPEQTICHI
-240 TKTNTKTHQII
+240 TKTNRNTHKII
-251 SENIGKSAMYSG
+251 ADNINKSAMYSG

-283 ADKESH
+283 SQKDSH
-289 QIFVEPEGISSDW
+289 QIFVEPEGLSSDW

-311 LPEDV
+311 LPREV

-324 KGFEKAE
+324 KGFENAE

-349 EKTLRLKKIKNLF
+349 EKTLRLKKSQNLY

-378 QGMIAGINA
+378 QGIVAGINA
-387 SLHALEKDEWIPQR
+387 CLSVIKKDPWTPQR
-401 QNSYLG
+401 QTSYLG

-433 ILRQNNADERMFEIS
+433 LLRQNNADQRMFNLAEE
-448 NRFGIIDE
+448 FGIIDE
-456 ERKAIFHEKLA
+456 ERKAIFYQ
-467 KKAEFKKIL
+467 KKEIKNKILKTL
-476 KNTKITINNQT
+476 KNTKTKINNET

-492 LCKRNDFSEE
+492 LCKRNDFSE
-502 DVSRLTNQSGK
+502 NQIKELINEPSL
-513 LFTETY
+513 LFKEVY

-531 QREIDKM
+531 NREINKM
-538 KNLEEFELGLIFDY
+538 KNLEEFRLGLIFDY
-552 GEVVGLSGELQEKL
+552 KEVVGLSGELQEKL
-566 NKKTPNNLYEASL
+566 NAQKPTNLYEASL
-579 IEGMTPAALNVIT
+579 MEGITPAALNVIS
-592 IHLKKLDAIRSNQ
+592 IHLKKLDAIRAN